1 MKTKLIKKTVKGN
14 SGLDVVKYYVTQ
26 GGIVVSVTYDYFHA
40 RRVFDDLYD
49 EARNDAANLPLSLKD
64 GEELLDEFEH

>member
-1 MKTKLIKKTVKGN
+1 MKTKLIKKTVRGN

-26 GGIVVSVTYDYFHA
+26 GGIVVSITYDLDHA
-40 RRVFDDLYD
+40 RRVFDDLYA
-49 EARNDAANLPLSLKD
+49 EARNEATLSPKD